1 MIALPDVSPDSP
13 LCSVPGTGGERLGRL
28 SLTHMND
35 PTQHPDDFANSF
47 RVAFARLQIA
57 IETVCAPEPDWPRRV
72 AAGIRAAL
80 EFAAAHPDDAGLLTN
95 GALAAGREGFE
106 RYDRMLD
113 HFAGLCVSVAR
124 NDRTGASCPRSST
137 RRWSAAWPA

>member
-1 MIALPDVSPDSP
+1 MSALPDVSPDSP
-13 LCSVPGTGGERLGRL
+13 LCAVAGTGGERLRRL

-80 EFAAAHPDDAGLLTN
+80 EFAAGRIRFAEDFDALPADIAA
-95 GALAAGREGFE
+95 ALGVEG
-106 RYDRMLD
+106 
-113 HFAGLCVSVAR
+113 
-124 NDRTGASCPRSST
+124 
-137 RRWSAAWPA
+137 